1 MDAQRIDE
9 LRQKAIPILRPY
21 GLARLAVFG
30 SYARGEETDGSD
42 IDLLV
47 RLKPHGQ
54 RPTIGLKWFALEREL
69 GELLGRPVELVTED
83 ALSPHIKNAVDADK
97 VVLYEE

>member
-1 MDAQRIDE
+1 METSRFDE
-9 LRQKAIPILRPY
+9 LCKKAIPILRPY
-21 GLARLAVFG
+21 GMTRLAVFG
-30 SYARGEETDGSD
+30 SYARGDESAESD

-47 RLKPHGQ
+47 AFRPLGE

-69 GELLGRPVELVTED
+69 AESLGRPVELVADT
-83 ALSPHIKNAVDADK
+83 ALSPHVRDAVEKDE